1 MYRGLKDRLS
11 NKWGQIKSDARY
23 NVVGKEIQLMMEK
36 DLGDVIKDLQFP
48 EDWRDVLNE
57 RLRNEYQR
65 KY

>member
-11 NKWGQIKSDARY
+11 NKWGQIKIDARY

>member
-1 MYRGLKDRLS
+1 M
-11 NKWGQIKSDARY
+11 
-23 NVVGKEIQLMMEK
+23 GKEIQLMMEK